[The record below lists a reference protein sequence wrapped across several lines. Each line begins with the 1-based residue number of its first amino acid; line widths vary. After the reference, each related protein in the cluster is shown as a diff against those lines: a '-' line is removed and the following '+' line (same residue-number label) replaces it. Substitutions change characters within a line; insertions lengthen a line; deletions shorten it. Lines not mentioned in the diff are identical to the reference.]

1 MEGSGVGCG
10 YSTVIVTKMV
20 PVMVGSMVIVEPL
33 KDVRRWWQPRDCD
46 VGGQHMGGLTSGGGR
61 DSRGARAVAH
71 LVSLQGPPRPRHEH
85 A

>member
-33 KDVRRWWQPRDCD
+33 KDVRRWWQPRDYD
-46 VGGQHMGGLTSGGGR
+46 VGGQPMGCLTSGGGR
-61 DSRGARAVAH
+61 GQPRG
-71 LVSLQGPPRPRHEH
+71 QGRSPPRVT
-85 A
+85 AGAT

>member
-33 KDVRRWWQPRDCD
+33 KDVRRWWQPRDYD
-46 VGGQHMGGLTSGGGR
+46 VG
-61 DSRGARAVAH
+61 DSPWAVL
-71 LVSLQGPPRPRHEH
+71 LVVVAGTAEGPGP
-85 A
+85 